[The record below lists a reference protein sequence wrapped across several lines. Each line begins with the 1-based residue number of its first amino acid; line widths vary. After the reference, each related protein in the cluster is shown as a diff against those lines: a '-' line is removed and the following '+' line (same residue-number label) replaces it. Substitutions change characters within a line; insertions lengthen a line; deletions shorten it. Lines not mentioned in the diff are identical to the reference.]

1 MVTCPKRLS
10 CFNSVF
16 GSFPNEEPKQLKSLS
31 RKYILKVYP
40 PFEKGKNVPPAFKT
54 MSFGILEKRSN
65 KNLGLIKPTDSTNQQ
80 EKPKVGWRAGAKTDG
95 KRERIEKESKRF
107 DDFEILWFS
116 RRKNPPYIL
125 RRWYLIPITGR
136 DSVSGFAPKYE
147 TGKVID
153 VRVTPVHENTN
164 GHIRT

>member
-1 MVTCPKRLS
+1 M
-10 CFNSVF
+10 
-16 GSFPNEEPKQLKSLS
+16 
-31 RKYILKVYP
+31 
-40 PFEKGKNVPPAFKT
+40 
-54 MSFGILEKRSN
+54 
-65 KNLGLIKPTDSTNQQ
+65 
-80 EKPKVGWRAGAKTDG
+80 GWRAGAKTDG

-136 DSVSGFAPKYE
+136 NSVSGFAPKSE

-153 VRVTPVHENTN
+153 VRVTPVRENTN